1 MNKCKNCGT
10 EFEGKFC
17 PECGTAANAK
27 PVCPNCGG
35 ELGENVKFCPNCG
48 CNLASPQ
55 AAQPQAVAQPQVVS
69 NFDWRKI
76 IKYLPIVF
84 FSLWA
89 ALLWAFYSAPVTLGD
104 GFLTETVN
112 LYGVLKDEMMSD
124 LYSATNALIAFA
136 VIADV
141 YAVVFSVVYIKGS
154 KRLRNIFTYASFAL
168 HIAIVIC
175 AAVFGSALNTYLEGF
190 EENSGNLVAVVIALT
205 VVFAV
210 LQIVSVVLAY
220 KFPSAEQEP
229 KQRQARAKSRTPSK
243 AKQWLSAHRTLVV
256 VLLVVLVLGATLG
269 TVLPITLGNIF
280 RSGKVDKIQLGDSYA
295 QVEKILGEPNS
306 STEYQYLYYSKNVAD
321 KLKEMEQ
328 IQKQAETATNF
339 SQLSKLQSQMEKL
352 EEELKT
358 LEYKYIQVTFADGK
372 VTSVM
377 LDTKANSNSQD
388 ATKETK
394 SISLSEIPLN
404 AKLEYA
410 NIYVSIYY
418 KDGSYQ
424 RYKLTNIT
432 RTTDRQVSWRD
443 DFGTY
448 TAEIKYGNEIGVGSV
463 LNVTLD
469 PNGGTL
475 ADGET
480 KKQEVIFGYEFSL
493 PVPAKENYVFAGWYG
508 NRQMTDSNG
517 QSTEKWNINK
527 MDTALEARYTAA
539 DYEITYHN
547 AEDAV
552 NLNPTSYTVEDD
564 SINLKPATKRGYT
577 FVGWYNDS
585 SLQNKVDNI
594 YTSQAEDIELWAKF
608 ITTPVTTAVNNS
620 AAGSV
625 TPLDGAYALGQ
636 EVVVTATTNSGYTF
650 VGWYKEDQQ
659 ISTDLQCT
667 ITMTD
672 SDITYTAKWSKV
684 TLTVN
689 DSSAGSVQQLTEKY
703 KVGDEVQITATTNL
717 GYTFVGWYKE
727 DQQISTDLQC
737 TITMTDSDVTYTA
750 KWELTL
756 YDLTFNYDSNIGDFD
771 GDKPTK
777 YTIEGLTLPQLVG
790 KNGNGHFG
798 VKWRDETG
806 KIYTNE
812 IPQGTTGDL
821 TLTLTKWVGIHTW
834 GSDGKCIYCKLLK
847 EPYSEVDGEV
857 KPYTMSDGKIVFGT
871 YPQSKVEDTAL
882 QSMLNAEIQNKL
894 PSSNNANGWTDYGY
908 YIGGKVQSYMWYV
921 DVNYQNEKYRGVYFT
936 RYRPYYTGYT
946 SSAGNT
952 YQDDN
957 GYNTNTVYWFKWEP
971 ITWRILSQ
979 DDSKMFIMA
988 DLIIDSQQYYHE
1000 YSGTR
1005 TIDGKTVYPNNYKE
1019 SDIRKW
1025 LNDDFY
1031 NAAFDELSKDF
1042 IVQTEVDNSASTTSS
1057 SSNQYACENTL
1068 DNVFLLSYKE
1078 ATNSSYGLNS
1088 STRQLQTTD
1097 YAQCQGA
1104 YTATGSY
1111 KGCGWWWL
1119 RAPDGNYS
1127 SNAINVYRDGT
1138 VGHDDVNLAGSGVV
1152 PALNITL

>member
-1 MNKCKNCGT
+1 MNKCSKCGT

-55 AAQPQAVAQPQVVS
+55 AAQPQVVI
-69 NFDWRKI
+69 NVDWRKI

-104 GFLTETVN
+104 GFFIETVN

-141 YAVVFSVVYIKGS
+141 YAVVFSVAYIKGS

-358 LEYKYIQVTFADGK
+358 LEYKYIQVTFSDGK
-372 VTSVM
+372 VTSVL
-377 LDTKANSNSQD
+377 LDTKANSNSQNT
-388 ATKETK
+388 TKETK

-404 AKLEYA
+404 AKPEYA
-410 NIYVSIYY
+410 TIYATIYY
-418 KDGSYQ
+418 ADGSY
-424 RYKLTNIT
+424 KLYAISNIT
-432 RTTDRQVSWRD
+432 RTTDRQVSWQD
-443 DFGTY
+443 DFGSY
-448 TAEIKYGNEIGVGSV
+448 TADIKYGNEIGVGSV
-463 LNVTLD
+463 INITLSL
-469 PNGGTL
+469 NGGTL
-475 ADGET
+475 ADGESLR
-480 KKQEVIFGYEFSL
+480 QQVVFGYEFSL
-493 PVPAKENYVFAGWYG
+493 PVPAKGNYVFAGWYG

-527 MDTALEARYTAA
+527 MEMALEARYTAA

-552 NLNPTSYTVEDD
+552 NLNPTSYTVEDN
-564 SINLKPATKRGYT
+564 SINLKPAIKRGYT

-594 YTSQAEDIELWAKF
+594 YTSQAEDIELWAKWEL
-608 ITTPVTTAVNNS
+608 TR
-620 AAGSV
+620 
-625 TPLDGAYALGQ
+625 Y
-636 EVVVTATTNSGYTF
+636 
-650 VGWYKEDQQ
+650 
-659 ISTDLQCT
+659 T
-667 ITMTD
+667 ITYHNTYNCTNNNPQYYTVQDEDFSLKELSMEAREFIAWCTD
-672 SDITYTAKWSKV
+672 SNLEYEIDTVDVSQAKDIELW
-684 TLTVN
+684 
-689 DSSAGSVQQLTEKY
+689 
-703 KVGDEVQITATTNL
+703 
-717 GYTFVGWYKE
+717 
-727 DQQISTDLQC
+727 
-737 TITMTDSDVTYTA
+737 A
-750 KWELTL
+750 KWEYVQ
-756 YDLTFNYDSNIGDFD
+756 YDLTFNYDSNVGDFD

-798 VKWRDETG
+798 IGWRDETG

-821 TLTLTKWVGIHTW
+821 TLTVVWGGIHTW
-834 GSDGKCIYCKLLK
+834 SSDGKCIYCKALK
-847 EPYSEVDGEV
+847 EPYSEVGGEV
-857 KPYTMSDGKIVFGT
+857 KPYTMSNGKIVFGT
-871 YPQSKVEDTAL
+871 YPQSKVEGTAL

-908 YIGGKVQSYMWYV
+908 YISKEVKSYMWYV

-936 RYRPYYTGYT
+936 SYRPDSTT
-946 SSAGNT
+946 SSSNSSTGNT

-971 ITWRILSQ
+971 ITWRILNNAGG
-979 DDSKMFIMA
+979 KALIMS

-1000 YSGTR
+1000 DSGTR

-1025 LNDDFY
+1025 LNADFY

-1042 IVQTEVDNSASTTSS
+1042 IIQTEVDNSASTTKDSN
-1057 SSNQYACENTL
+1057 NQYACENTL
-1068 DNVFLLSYKE
+1068 DNVFLLSHKE

-1088 STRQLQTTD
+1088 STRQLKPTD

-1111 KGCGWWWL
+1111 QGCGWWWL
-1119 RAPDGNYS
+1119 RSPDRADSLGAYG
-1127 SNAINVYRDGT
+1127 VYHDGY
-1138 VGHDDVNLAGSGVV
+1138 VSIGSYDVNNTYGGVV
-1152 PALNITL
+1152 PALQIQL